1 MMNLIVRSQMKT
13 KTNKFSKKQLYE
25 MQNFAIELSQ
35 DAGKTLLQ
43 FQKKIH
49 SLKVDNKQ
57 AQGVVSK
64 ADIATEKKI
73 FDRIKKKYPS
83 HHILGEENFYQL
95 HQTSAAYEQLKNQEA
110 LWVVDPLDGTH
121 NFLNGSDYYCI
132 SIALVHFG
140 VPLIGVIHRPATG
153 ELFYAISSYGAFY
166 VGPSHHH
173 KKRKLFIDKNFKNIQ
188 DTIWVTGFASEKGVP
203 VHSEFKLFKKLV
215 CTSRGVRRFGSAAL
229 DICYVAS
236 GLWDGFFEKNLSPWD
251 VAAAGLIL
259 KEAGGRVTN
268 YSGENFHPF
277 QSSIVGARP
286 PLYKKIIEII
296 NQN

>member
-1 MMNLIVRSQMKT
+1 MNSKT
-13 KTNKFSKKQLYE
+13 SKISKKQLFE
-25 MQNFAIELSQ
+25 MLNFAIELSK

-49 SLKVDNKQ
+49 SLKVDNKH

-64 ADIATEKKI
+64 ADIATEKLI
-73 FDRIKKKYPS
+73 FARIKNHYPS
-83 HHILGEENFYQL
+83 HHILGEESFYHLQ
-95 HQTSAAYEQLKNQEA
+95 QTTTEYEQFKKQEA

-132 SIALVHFG
+132 SIAWVHLG
-140 VPLIGVIHRPATG
+140 VPLMGVIYRPVSG
-153 ELFYAISSYGAFY
+153 ELFYATSLHGAYY
-166 VGPSHHH
+166 VGPSSLH
-173 KKRKLFIDKNFKNIQ
+173 KKRKLFIDKNTKKIQ
-188 DTIWVTGFASEKGVP
+188 DAIWVTGFASEKGVP
-203 VHSEFKLFKKLV
+203 VDSEFKLFKKLV

-259 KEAGGRVTN
+259 KEAGGAVTN
-268 YSGENFHPF
+268 YSGENFNPF
-277 QSSIVGARP
+277 QSSIVGARH

>member
-110 LWVVDPLDGTH
+110 LWVV
-121 NFLNGSDYYCI
+121 
-132 SIALVHFG
+132 
-140 VPLIGVIHRPATG
+140 
-153 ELFYAISSYGAFY
+153 SS
-166 VGPSHHH
+166 P
-173 KKRKLFIDKNFKNIQ
+173 RQ
-188 DTIWVTGFASEKGVP
+188 
-203 VHSEFKLFKKLV
+203 
-215 CTSRGVRRFGSAAL
+215 
-229 DICYVAS
+229 
-236 GLWDGFFEKNLSPWD
+236 
-251 VAAAGLIL
+251 
-259 KEAGGRVTN
+259 
-268 YSGENFHPF
+268 
-277 QSSIVGARP
+277 
-286 PLYKKIIEII
+286 
-296 NQN
+296 